1 MSPLLSWWILLE
13 GLGLLALPLLFRLFG
28 PAMAHGYP
36 FAKIFA
42 ALVITYVSW
51 LAAHV
56 LPLPLALYLAIAALV
71 AASLA
76 SLLRDRA
83 VLTWLRNG
91 GIAEMLRHD
100 ALFTAGFLFF
110 AFQRSMVPDIFGA
123 EKYMDFAFLNSL
135 ATTASMPP
143 PDPWMSGKVINYYY
157 FGYLMFADLARLVPQ
172 PTFIT
177 YNLCVATLG
186 GLAFS
191 QTCAVVLALTRR
203 WGIALL
209 GGAMSALLGNLDGF
223 LQLIEKGTLRGMD
236 IWRASRVVQR
246 GDTINEFPFFS
257 IVHGDLHPHFI
268 VLPVAILLLAAL
280 LDERLFPS
288 RAADQPQSLFG
299 SIVPYAFV
307 AFLLGCS
314 VAISTWELPAA
325 ALALALLAGRWQP
338 LSPLF
343 SRDRLLLA
351 ARVVAVVVVAYLLF
365 LPFYRSFA
373 APPST
378 PAFRLATTSLG
389 QFLTV
394 FGLLLFAP
402 ALLVGNRAWKLMPGG
417 GEWRHLGAAASV
429 FALLIALVAGNAVL
443 PLLAAFLAA
452 TLLVAYRGA
461 EDSERAGYL
470 LVATALITLLA
481 CEVVYLRDSYG
492 ERLYRMNTVFK
503 LYFQSWTML
512 AIASPWCFDRL
523 LRSDSASALG
533 AVARSG
539 LAMLIGAAAC
549 VPIGVT
555 WDRMLWPIQRTL
567 DGNAYLARDH
577 RDDYAAIVW
586 LRENVPPG
594 QVILEATG
602 NPYSYFARF
611 ASNTGL
617 PTPLGWANHE
627 GLWRAHDASVG
638 TRKSEVDWIYN
649 APSLDAVDPRTRRSA
664 TQILDE
670 LGVRYVIVG
679 DLERE
684 NHAGPGLEK
693 FNAYPVVFRSGQ
705 TVVYER
711 RSPG

>member
-13 GLGLLALPLLFRLFG
+13 GLGLLAFPLLFRLFG
-28 PAMAHGYP
+28 PAMAYGYP

-42 ALVITYVSW
+42 ALFITYLAW
-51 LAAHV
+51 LGGHV
-56 LPLPLALYLAIAALV
+56 IALPLALYLAIGALAATA
-71 AASLA
+71 AASLLA
-76 SLLRDRA
+76 DRKLLAWMRD
-83 VLTWLRNG
+83 G
-91 GIAEMLRHD
+91 GMVEMLRHD

-135 ATTASMPP
+135 ATTATMPP
-143 PDPWMSGKVINYYY
+143 PDPWMSGKIINYYY
-157 FGYLMFADLARLVPQ
+157 FGYLMFADLARLVAQ
-172 PTFIT
+172 PTFVT

-191 QTCAVVLALTRR
+191 QTCAVVLAITRR

-209 GGAMSALLGNLDGF
+209 GGAFSAILGNLDGF
-223 LQLIEKGTLRGMD
+223 LQLIEKRTLRGMD

-288 RAADQPQSLFG
+288 RAADQPRG
-299 SIVPYAFV
+299 TIAGIVPYAFV

-325 ALALALLAGRWQP
+325 AVALALLAGRWQP

-351 ARVVAVVVVAYLLF
+351 ARVVAVLVVAYLLF
-365 LPFYRSFA
+365 LPFYRAFD
-373 APPST
+373 APPSA

-402 ALLVGNRAWKLMPGG
+402 ALLVGSRVGKVIPGG
-417 GEWRHLGAAASV
+417 GEWRHLGIAGGV

-443 PLLAAFLAA
+443 PLLALFLAA
-452 TLLVAYRGA
+452 TLLVAYRDA
-461 EDSERAGYL
+461 EESERAGYL

-481 CEVVYLRDSYG
+481 CELVFLRDSYG

-503 LYFQSWTML
+503 LYFQSWTIL

-523 LRSDSASALG
+523 MRSASNAALRNI
-533 AVARSG
+533 ASVG
-539 LAMLIGAAAC
+539 LALLIAAAAC

-567 DGNAYLARDH
+567 NGNAYLERDH

-617 PTPLGWANHE
+617 PTLLGWANHE
-627 GLWRAHDASVG
+627 GLWRAHDSSVG
-638 TRKSEVDWIYN
+638 ARKADVDWIYN
-649 APSLDAVDPRTRRSA
+649 APSLDAVDPRTRRS
-664 TQILDE
+664 TNQMLE
-670 LGVRYVIVG
+670 EYGVRYIIVG

-684 NHAGPGLEK
+684 NHPGPGLEK
-693 FNAYPVVFRSGQ
+693 FNAFPVAYRSGQ
-705 TVVYER
+705 TVIYER
-711 RSPG
+711 R

>member
-1 MSPLLSWWILLE
+1 MWPLLSWWVLLE
-13 GLGLLALPLLFRLFG
+13 GLGLLAFPLLFRFFG

-42 ALVITYVSW
+42 ALVITYLAW
-51 LAAHV
+51 LGAYV
-56 LPLPLALYLAIAALV
+56 IPLPLALYLALAAL
-71 AASLA
+71 AIASLA
-76 SLLRDRA
+76 SLRMHPSLL
-83 VLTWLRNG
+83 VWLRG
-91 GIAEMLRHD
+91 GGGGEMLRHD

-135 ATTASMPP
+135 TTAAGMPP
-143 PDPWMSGKVINYYY
+143 PDPWMSGNIINYYY
-157 FGYLMFADLARLVPQ
+157 FGYLMFANLARLVPL

-191 QTCAVVLALTRR
+191 QTCAVVLGLTRR

-268 VLPVAILLLAAL
+268 VLPVAIFLLAAL
-280 LDERLFPS
+280 VDERLFPS
-288 RAADQPQSLFG
+288 RAADQPRSGWAATLPFAL
-299 SIVPYAFV
+299 I

-338 LSPLF
+338 LTPLF
-343 SRDRLLLA
+343 AKDRLLLA
-351 ARVVAVVVVAYLLF
+351 ARVAAVLVAAVLLF
-365 LPFYRSFA
+365 LPFYRGFD
-373 APPST
+373 APPNA

-402 ALLVGNRAWKLMPGG
+402 ALLIGNRAWRLIPGG
-417 GEWRHLGAAASV
+417 GEWRHLGAAAAV

-443 PLLAAFLAA
+443 PLLAVFLAA

-461 EDSERAGYL
+461 EDRERVGYL

-503 LYFQSWTML
+503 LYFQSWTLL

-523 LRSDSASALG
+523 TRSASGTLRG
-533 AVARSG
+533 VATAG
-539 LAMLIGAAAC
+539 LALLIGAAAC
-549 VPIGVT
+549 VPLGVT

-577 RDDYAAIVW
+577 RDDFAAIVW
-586 LRENVPPG
+586 LRENVAPG
-594 QVILEATG
+594 TVILEATG

-638 TRKSEVDWIYN
+638 TRKNEVDWIYN
-649 APSLDAVDPRTRRSA
+649 APSLDAPDPRTRKSA
-664 TQILDE
+664 NQMLAAFD
-670 LGVRYVIVG
+670 VRYVIVG

-693 FNAYPVVFRSGQ
+693 FAALPVAFRSGQ

-711 RSPG
+711 R